1 MSVDVFGR
9 NLKQS
14 EGASRGPPGNGYKFT
29 QDGQYDVDEKRLC
42 NVADPQSA
50 RDAVN
55 LRTMLHTVEMEMQR
69 MTSAI
74 SELRNDLNNY
84 NEVLNFQRT
93 IHEENKRLI
102 ENEIKT
108 WNAKLDRQHRE
119 IRIIMKNLKIKE
131 PIHSGDIYE

>member
-9 NLKQS
+9 NLKVS
-14 EGASRGPPGNGYKFT
+14 EGTNKGPPGIGYKFT

-42 NVADPQSA
+42 NVADPQSS

-55 LRTMLHTVEMEMQR
+55 LSTMLHTVEMEIQR
-69 MTSAI
+69 MTNTI
-74 SELRNDLNNY
+74 LELRNDLNNY

-108 WNAKLDRQHRE
+108 WNAKLDRQNKE

-131 PIHSGDIYE
+131 PIHSRDTYE